1 MESISS
7 DSVLPLIDET
17 FENSVTGN
25 RGGDAAKEKP
35 FRKHARC
42 SAQNHVVKPCGEC
55 ESIEKNLK
63 YENQTR
69 FNKDRKNTELNLN
82 GGDEHLNL
90 MAIKPCFHSNDNE
103 NVWHVAHIDK
113 YDTMGKFAMSPIT
126 VCSASALTNHSAL
139 KFGLESSSFIILNDQ
154 NENDSHFFPNITT
167 TGETDQTPMQN
178 DAHQSKIENT
188 FDRPCDD
195 CCFCNPSL
203 HNKRHNG
210 TKNSPKKCNFCSS
223 RQQSTQTT
231 PATSTRLQDKGQS
244 INKHNNTTKT
254 SAPMERI
261 YERKYRSNHTHTR
274 THSRESDTI
283 NTKCTRKTNDKI
295 RKTLLS
301 GSDDRINANTDL
313 TRNKTAEGNGND
325 VNDNKTT
332 KQKSSIPKL
341 PPANTDW
348 ITNSKESATSPSSSN
363 STGSSTKSHRRQ
375 DSKSVPNLPRPERW
389 QNSSP
394 NTNIKT
400 QKSRTNSRYQHFFGD
415 GKSSATDEC
424 TAVTSNETE
433 SKSKPTGN
441 LIDKC
446 WMCVPVSVYVLPL
459 FGLVS
464 FNVFIESFIDI
475 LIPH

>member
-25 RGGDAAKEKP
+25 RGGDAAEEKP

-42 SAQNHVVKPCGEC
+42 SAQNHFVAPCREC

-63 YENQTR
+63 HENHTR
-69 FNKDRKNTELNLN
+69 FNKDKETTELNSN
-82 GGDEHLNL
+82 GADEQLFL
-90 MAIKPCFHSNDNE
+90 MAIMPCFHSTDNDN
-103 NVWHVAHIDK
+103 VSHVAHIDK
-113 YDTMGKFAMSPIT
+113 YDTIGKFSMSPIT
-126 VCSASALTNHSAL
+126 VCSANALTNHSAL
-139 KFGLESSSFIILNDQ
+139 KFGLDSSSFIILNDE
-154 NENDSHFFPNITT
+154 NENDSHFFTNFTT

-178 DAHQSKIENT
+178 DAHQSKMENT

-203 HNKRHNG
+203 HNKRRNG
-210 TKNSPKKCNFCSS
+210 TENSPKNCNFCSS

-231 PATSTRLQDKGQS
+231 PATSTRLQDEGKS
-244 INKHNNTTKT
+244 INK
-254 SAPMERI
+254 APMERI
-261 YERKYRSNHTHTR
+261 YESKYRSNHTHIR
-274 THSRESDTI
+274 THSKESDTI
-283 NTKCTRKTNDKI
+283 NTQCTRKTNKKI
-295 RKTLLS
+295 RKTLLC
-301 GSDDRINANTDL
+301 GSEYQINANTDL
-313 TRNKTAEGNGND
+313 TRNKAAEENGND
-325 VNDNKTT
+325 VYDNKTT

-341 PPANTDW
+341 PPANADW

-394 NTNIKT
+394 NPNIKT
-400 QKSRTNSRYQHFFGD
+400 QKSRTNSRYQHFYGD
-415 GKSSATDEC
+415 GRASATDKC

-441 LIDKC
+441 LI
-446 WMCVPVSVYVLPL
+446 
-459 FGLVS
+459 
-464 FNVFIESFIDI
+464 
-475 LIPH
+475 